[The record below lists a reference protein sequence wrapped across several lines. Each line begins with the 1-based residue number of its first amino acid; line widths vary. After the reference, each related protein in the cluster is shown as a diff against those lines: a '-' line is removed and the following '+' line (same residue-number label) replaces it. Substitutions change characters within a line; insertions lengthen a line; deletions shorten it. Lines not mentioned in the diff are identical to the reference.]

1 MEGNS
6 FRRTVMTEV
15 RSQGLKTMSTSVGKA
30 GNEDTSLRELVVKE
44 MGHGGKEKEIGLQ
57 NCYIQKIE

>member
-1 MEGNS
+1 
-6 FRRTVMTEV
+6 MTEV

-30 GNEDTSLRELVVKE
+30 GSEDTSLRELVVKE